1 MKGTVIVLDHLNER
15 RAAARLVDGRLEDFV
30 LDPGDNDPPLPGA
43 VFRAIVDRPVKGQG
57 GAFVKLGD
65 MQGFLR
71 GGGNRRSGQSL
82 LVQVSGVAEP
92 GKAVPVTD
100 RVLFKSRFV
109 IISPGAPGLNIA
121 RSIRDEETRAR
132 LRTLAEEV
140 APEETTGMILRS
152 ASSDASEAEL
162 SEDIAETLALA
173 EAIGQDSTGT
183 SPSLLLDAPDAH
195 HLAWRDW
202 GDPAPDEIVTRADGF
217 EDLGV
222 LDALADL
229 ADAENP
235 LPGGGSLIVEPTRAL
250 IAVDVNT
257 GNDTSPAA
265 GMKANIAAARALP
278 RQLRLRGLGGQ
289 ITVDFAPMP
298 KKDRKALEHALRAA
312 FRQDATET
320 SLVGWTPL
328 GHYELQRKRD
338 RVPLRLRDLP

>member
-1 MKGTVIVLDHLNER
+1 MKGCVIVLDHLNDR
-15 RAAARLVDGRLEDFV
+15 RAAARMVDGVLDDFI
-30 LDPGDNDPPLPGA
+30 LDPGDTDPPLPGA
-43 VFRAIVDRPVKGQG
+43 IFRAIVDRPVKGQG
-57 GAFVKLGD
+57 GAFVKLGGV
-65 MQGFLR
+65 QGFLR
-71 GGGNRRSGQSL
+71 GGAGRRPGQSL

-92 GKAVPVTD
+92 GKAIPVTD
-100 RVLFKSRFV
+100 RVLFKSRYV
-109 IISPGAPGLNIA
+109 IVSPGAPGLNIA

-132 LRTLAEEV
+132 LRILAEDL
-140 APEETTGMILRS
+140 APEAKTGMILRS
-152 ASSDASEAEL
+152 AAADASDEDL
-162 SEDIAETLALA
+162 SEDISETLALA
-173 EAIGQDSTGT
+173 DAISAESKGEAAD
-183 SPSLLLDAPDAH
+183 LLLDAPDAH

-202 GDPAPDEIVTRADGF
+202 GDPTPAEIVTRPGGF

-229 ADAENP
+229 AEPDAP
-235 LPGGGSLIVEPTRAL
+235 LPGGGSLVVEPTRAL

-257 GNDTSPAA
+257 GADTSPAA

-298 KKDRKALEHALRAA
+298 KKDRKALEQALRTA

-338 RVPLRLRDLP
+338 RIPLRRRDLP

>member
-1 MKGTVIVLDHLNER
+1 MKGCMIILDHLNGR
-15 RAAARLVDGRLEDFV
+15 RAAARMVEGQLDDFT
-30 LDPGDNDPPLPGA
+30 LDPDEGDPPLPGA
-43 VFRAIVDRPVKGQG
+43 IFRAIVDRPVKGQG
-57 GAFVKLGD
+57 GAFVKLGG

-71 GGGNRRSGQSL
+71 GGGGRRPGQSL

-100 RVLFKSRFV
+100 RVLFKSRYV
-109 IISPGAPGLNIA
+109 IVSPGAPGLNIA
-121 RSIRDEETRAR
+121 RSIRDEEIRAR
-132 LRTLAEEV
+132 LRILAEDL
-140 APEETTGMILRS
+140 APADQTGMILRS
-152 ASSDASEAEL
+152 AAADAPEDEL
-162 SEDIAETLALA
+162 AEDIAETLALA
-173 EAIGQDSTGT
+173 EAITAERTGDA
-183 SPSLLLDAPDAH
+183 PALLIDAPDAH

-202 GDPAPDEIVTRADGF
+202 SDPAPDEIITQPGGF

-229 ADAENP
+229 ADPEAD
-235 LPGGGSLIVEPTRAL
+235 LPGGGSLVVEPTRAL

-298 KKDRKALEHALRAA
+298 KKDRKALEQALRTA

-338 RVPLRLRDLP
+338 RIPLRRRDLP

>member
-1 MKGTVIVLDHLNER
+1 MKGCVIVLDHLNDR
-15 RAAARLVDGRLEDFV
+15 RAAARMVDGVLDDFI
-30 LDPGDNDPPLPGA
+30 LDPGDTDPPLPGA
-43 VFRAIVDRPVKGQG
+43 IFRAIVDRPVKGQG
-57 GAFVKLGD
+57 GAFVKLGGT
-65 MQGFLR
+65 QGFLR
-71 GGGNRRSGQSL
+71 GGAGRRPGQSL

-92 GKAVPVTD
+92 GKAIPVTD
-100 RVLFKSRFV
+100 RVLFKSRYV
-109 IISPGAPGLNIA
+109 IVSPGAPGLNIA

-132 LRTLAEEV
+132 LRILAEDLSAGAE
-140 APEETTGMILRS
+140 TGMILRS
-152 ASSDASEAEL
+152 AAAEASEEDLA
-162 SEDIAETLALA
+162 EDISETLSLA
-173 EAIGQDSTGT
+173 DAISADSQGAAAA
-183 SPSLLLDAPDAH
+183 LLLDAPDAH

-202 GDPAPDEIVTRADGF
+202 SDPTPSEIVTRPGGF

-222 LDALADL
+222 LDALAEL
-229 ADAENP
+229 AGPDAP
-235 LPGGGSLIVEPTRAL
+235 LPGGGSLVVEPTRAL

-257 GNDTSPAA
+257 GADTSPAA

-298 KKDRKALEHALRAA
+298 KKDRKALEQALRTA

-338 RVPLRLRDLP
+338 RIPLRRKDLP